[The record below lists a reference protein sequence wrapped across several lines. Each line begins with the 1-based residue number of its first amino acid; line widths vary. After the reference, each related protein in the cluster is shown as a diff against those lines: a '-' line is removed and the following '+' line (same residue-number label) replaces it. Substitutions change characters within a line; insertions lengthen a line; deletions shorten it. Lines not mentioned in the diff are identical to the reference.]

1 MEKTLNKIENLII
14 KIENETFENYT
25 YEEVI
30 EMLENLKEEIKE
42 L

>member
-1 MEKTLNKIENLII
+1 MKTALNKIDNLII

>member
-14 KIENETFENYT
+14 KIENETFENYI

-30 EMLENLKEEIKE
+30 EMLKT
-42 L
+42 

>member
-1 MEKTLNKIENLII
+1 MEKTLNKIDNLII

>member
-1 MEKTLNKIENLII
+1 MEKTLNKIDNLII
-14 KIENETFENYT
+14 KIENVTFENYT